1 MQYNVGREDKIVRF
15 VAGVFVIGAGFYYG
29 SYLGVI
35 GVVLVLTAL
44 FGLLDVA
51 KAPEYKQQKIE
62 KKLIEK

>member
-44 FGLLDVA
+44 FGLCPAYSILG
-51 KAPEYKQQKIE
+51 ISTC
-62 KKLIEK
+62 KKD